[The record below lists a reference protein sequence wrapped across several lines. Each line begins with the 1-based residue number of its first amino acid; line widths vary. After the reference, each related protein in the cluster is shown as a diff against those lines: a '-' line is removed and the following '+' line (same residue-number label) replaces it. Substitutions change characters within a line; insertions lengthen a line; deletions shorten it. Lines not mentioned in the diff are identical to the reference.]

1 MRKTHLRTFLCV
13 VLSFSL
19 ALMGCGQMGVSGSEG
34 ASAEVEQVGIEN
46 MSFSG
51 LNDPALLQYTQDA
64 ILADLESRFETD
76 DYQIADVATTYISKE
91 YLEEL
96 EYNSRS
102 NVYFGFTLEEI
113 EEAFG
118 NQNYVFTVD
127 EDGQTVVQAR
137 ELEGYDDSFNEIVRN
152 LAVGGGVILVCVTVT
167 AVTGGAGAPV
177 AVQTIHTLFA
187 ASAET
192 AVKFALSS
200 AVMSGVAGA
209 VITGYETGDFDQAM
223 TGAAVSASQG
233 FKWGAISGAIV
244 GGASKGL
251 ELYKAGNGSSG
262 GRPTYR
268 ESEKYVEE
276 KLGGDAQASFKD
288 GEPCSITTKG
298 ATRPD
303 ITRVVDGH
311 LEAVEVKNYD
321 LRTNFSGM
329 KGKLVGQVTDRVANM
344 PAGTTQRVVVD
355 ARGQGL
361 SELFIDNAKNDL
373 YLTLSKI
380 DPSIVIE
387 FLT

>member
-1 MRKTHLRTFLCV
+1 MRKDYLHNLLCV
-13 VLSFSL
+13 ILSLSL
-19 ALMGCGQMGVSGSEG
+19 ALYGCGRTGHQEDESTS
-34 ASAEVEQVGIEN
+34 ASVEQEN
-46 MSFSG
+46 VEDMKFSG
-51 LNDPALLQYTQDA
+51 LDDPALAQYTQDA
-64 ILADLESRFETD
+64 ILADLESQFDSD
-76 DYQIADVATTYISKE
+76 DYQVVDVAAIYVSKE

-96 EYNSRS
+96 EYNSRA

-113 EEAFG
+113 EEALG
-118 NQNYVFTVD
+118 DQNYVFTVD

-137 ELEGYDDSFNEIVRN
+137 ELEGYDDSFNEITRN
-152 LAVGGGVILVCVTVT
+152 IAVGGGIILVCVTIA
-167 AVTGGAGAPV
+167 AVTGGAGAP
-177 AVQTIHTLFA
+177 AVIQTIHTLFA
-187 ASAET
+187 ASAQSAT
-192 AVKFALSS
+192 QFAVSS
-200 AVMSGVAGA
+200 AAMGGLTGA
-209 VITGYETGDFDQAM
+209 IITGYETGDFDQAM
-223 TGAAVSASQG
+223 MSAAVSASQG
-233 FKWGAISGAIV
+233 FKWGAITGAVV

-251 ELYKAGNGSSG
+251 ELHRAGNGPTS

-276 KLGGDAQASFKD
+276 KLGGEAQASFKD

-303 ITRVVDGH
+303 LTRTVDNH
-311 LEAVEVKNYD
+311 LEAVEIKNYD

-329 KGKLVGQVTDRVANM
+329 KGKLVKQVSDRVTHM

-373 YLTLSKI
+373 YITLSKI
-380 DPSIVIE
+380 DPNIVID